1 MYVRQ
6 GLCEQGAAGREACLG
21 CVCFA
26 PSASL
31 TTTACVGVVAWKQ
44 LRSWKETAGRMTL
57 T

>member
-1 MYVRQ
+1 MSAKGCVNKERQ
-6 GLCEQGAAGREACLG
+6 VVKPVLG
-21 CVCFA
+21 VCFA
-26 PSASL
+26 HSAPL